1 MIDRIKRIMEME
13 NLTPSQ
19 FADEIDVQRSSL
31 SHVLSGR
38 NKPSLDFVMK
48 VKLCFSDINLEWLI
62 FGNGEMLESS
72 KGVLSDTIQKEKTL
86 FDADSPL
93 KTIPE
98 SYGDLPD
105 TDKKSIKNSDD
116 ITTENK
122 IGIESSSEGN
132 NMVEKVI
139 LLLQDG
145 TFREYTK

>member
-1 MIDRIKRIMEME
+1 MIDRIKQIMEME

-72 KGVLSDTIQKEKTL
+72 TGVLSDTIQKEKTL
-86 FDADSPL
+86 FDADTPL
-93 KTIPE
+93 NTIPE
-98 SYGDLPD
+98 SYDDPSV
-105 TDKKSIKNSDD
+105 TNKKSNKFNKD
-116 ITTENK
+116 ITAENR
-122 IGIESSSEGN
+122 IGIESSSEEN

-145 TFREYTK
+145 TFREYTN